1 MPLFDNDGT
10 TSYEIGKLYDNDG
23 TTSYQIGKIFDNDDT
38 TSSLI
43 YTASVTM
50 TNLVGSA
57 EQTVADAW
65 SDHGVLSNTVNGNT
79 IPTVTGHRYYVRASA
94 SATVGG
100 CSHGYTNSYGYATA
114 KFIDNIAESGNGNSV
129 VGHAIV
135 TALAD
140 NTVLQLAT
148 SRGESDQGSTSATF
162 YMVVDITQY
171 EEDTGTTYT
180 ADSFWEAI
188 GSTIFYDSK
197 EFET

>member
-1 MPLFDNDGT
+1 MPLQDYDGT

-23 TTSYQIGKIFDNDDT
+23 TTNYQIGKIFDNDGA

-43 YTASVTM
+43 YTASVNM

-57 EQTVADAW
+57 EQTVLNAW
-65 SDHGVLSNTVNGNT
+65 TDHGVLSNTVNGIT

-94 SATVGG
+94 TANVGG

-114 KFIDNIAESGNGNSV
+114 KFVEDIVKSGNGNSI

-148 SRGESDQGSTSATF
+148 SRGDSDQGSTSAAF

-171 EEDTGTTYT
+171 EEDTGVTYT

-188 GSTIFYDSK
+188 GSTIFYNSK